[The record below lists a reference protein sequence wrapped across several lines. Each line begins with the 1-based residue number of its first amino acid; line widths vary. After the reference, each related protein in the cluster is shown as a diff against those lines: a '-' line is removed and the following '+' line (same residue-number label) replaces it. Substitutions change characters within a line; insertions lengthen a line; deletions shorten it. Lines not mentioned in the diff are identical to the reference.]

1 MNTPDAID
9 MNPFPDCAEAYDAAD
24 HARRTPVTVL
34 LTPEQLTRLEV
45 LLADLRST
53 HPALDDN
60 DVTDALFDTGLAAF
74 ENMLNL
80 EPFA

>member
-1 MNTPDAID
+1 
-9 MNPFPDCAEAYDAAD
+9 MNPFPDAAETYAIAD
-24 HARRTPVTVL
+24 EDRRTPVTVL

-45 LLADLRST
+45 LIADLRGT

-60 DVTDALFDTGLAAF
+60 DITDALFDTGLAAF